1 MSHRGILVLDPSL
14 GLHGPSPSEVVQ
26 SSSWAYFTVLIFSFL
41 CLVKSARFAISHS
54 LLVRGACKN
63 ELSKIRG
70 DDALAELHRHHLKK
84 RRRLVITIMIMI
96 PFFNAGYFAPL
107 IVPHARFLFELLH
120 HVAEGVALS
129 AFLELLLDLLGGS
142 HNAERLLEG
151 QPPQRYLAVPPL
163 GICFLCCP
171 CIPLPCCKPIPWTRS
186 LMRFARIAAEQF
198 KIVVPAL
205 GVLTLYFQLQEI
217 EMVERLEQD
226 HHMDVMEAEREVAD
240 RTEKL
245 LTAMEIA
252 EKMSMFTCVYG
263 LFILYSGTHGILH
276 QYSPSRM
283 FWTLKGPLTISML
296 QRYFLLWL
304 HVEPSFVF
312 NGLLHMDAAQR
323 VFVLNSF
330 LGSIEMTLVC
340 WGATLA
346 YPVSLVAA
354 PDRPGED
361 IHDSPA
367 KDSCKGKGNDEFLEG
382 RGVSMQEVELGM
394 WHI

>member
-1 MSHRGILVLDPSL
+1 MGHKGILVLDPSL
-14 GLHGPSPSEVVQ
+14 GLHGPSPREVVK
-26 SSSWAYFTVLIFSFL
+26 SSSWAYFLVLLFSFM
-41 CLVKSARFAISHS
+41 CLVKSVRLAICHC
-54 LLVRGACKN
+54 LLVKSTYMN
-63 ELSKIRG
+63 ELAKIKG
-70 DDALAELHRHHLKK
+70 DDAAAELQRHHLKK
-84 RRRLVITIMIMI
+84 RRRLICTIMLMI

-107 IVPHARFLFELLH
+107 LVPHARFLFELLH

-129 AFLELLLDLLGGS
+129 SFLVLLLDLLGGA
-142 HNAERLLEG
+142 HRAERVLEA

-171 CIPLPCCKPIPWTRS
+171 CIPLPCCKPIPWTRR
-186 LMRFARIAAEQF
+186 LMRVARIAAEQF

-217 EMVERLEQD
+217 EVIESLEKAHDLDGQRR
-226 HHMDVMEAEREVAD
+226 VAEM
-240 RTEKL
+240 TETI
-245 LTAMEIA
+245 LTSLEIA
-252 EKMSMFTCVYG
+252 EKVSMFTCVYG
-263 LFILYSGTHGILH
+263 LFILYSGTHEILH
-276 QYSPSRM
+276 HYSPSRM
-283 FWTLKGPLTISML
+283 FWTLKGPLTVSML

-312 NGLLHMDAAQR
+312 NGSLHMDEAQR

-330 LGSIEMTLVC
+330 LGSVEMTLVC

-346 YPVSLVAA
+346 YPISLIAA
-354 PDRPGED
+354 PVHVDND

-367 KDSCKGKGNDEFLEG
+367 SDSCKGKGNEECLEG
-382 RGVSMQEVELGM
+382 RGVSAQEVELGM